1 MIQHIQPKYK
11 LPKSGDTIRSWVI
24 TNYNDQKNEVRLEI
38 NGANTQIH
46 LSVDGW
52 TSPHQSMSVIGVVA
66 HFTSARGVRQ
76 NLVLALR
83 EIQGAHTGEV
93 LAAIIVSV
101 IKE

>member
-11 LPKSGDTIRSWVI
+11 LPKSADTIRSCVI

-38 NGANTQIH
+38 NSANTQIH
-46 LSVDGW
+46 LLVDGC
-52 TSPHQSMSVIGVVA
+52 TSPDQSMSAIGVVA
-66 HFTSARGVRQ
+66 HFTSVRGARQ

-83 EIQGAHTGEV
+83 EIQGAHTGEA
-93 LAAIIVSV
+93 LADIVMTV